1 MPEEGIENITPKTE
15 ASKSK
20 KPKLK
25 LNKWMI
31 GLILL
36 VLVLGG
42 LGMYQ
47 FKKNKDL
54 QAKLDK
60 KEESKAPNIEDK
72 VEDSTDAAVEDKTVH
87 DPTNTPT

>member
-1 MPEEGIENITPKTE
+1 MSEEMTE
-15 ASKSK
+15 GATIKKEVSKSK
-20 KPKLK
+20 KPKIK

-42 LGMYQ
+42 LGVYQ

-54 QAKLDK
+54 KAKLEK
-60 KEESKAPNIEDK
+60 KEESKDPTIEDK
-72 VEDSTDAAVEDKTVH
+72 VEDSTSPTEDDKTVH
-87 DPTNTPT
+87 DPTNTPA